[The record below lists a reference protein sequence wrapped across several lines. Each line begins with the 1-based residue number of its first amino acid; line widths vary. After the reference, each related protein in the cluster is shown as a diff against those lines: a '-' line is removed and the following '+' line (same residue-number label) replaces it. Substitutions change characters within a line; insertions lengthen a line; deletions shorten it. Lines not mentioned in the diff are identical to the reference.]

1 MRSSI
6 SKVVVCLVLCGVVP
20 ERLLRLDPD
29 MAGVRP
35 HELSQDLLYFPQISL
50 FLGLLPLGPVKGLVQ
65 LRDVVWIEEALV
77 ILFVILVHMHP
88 LSPLVTLLHPNPL
101 FDCLGLLLLEL
112 CRKLFSIFFVFPYNF
127 DKLREYSLQMFLVVS
142 QLSDLSLFT
151 IEKVYPMLLLF
162 IKQVLLLNKF
172 DPFPLKLLELAL

>member
-35 HELSQDLLYFPQISL
+35 HELSQDLLYFSQVSL

-65 LRDVVWIEEALV
+65 LRNVVWIEEALV

-88 LSPLVTLLHPNPL
+88 LSPLITLLHPNPL

-112 CRKLFSIFFVFPYNF
+112 YRKLFSIFFVFPYNF
-127 DKLREYSLQMFLVVS
+127 DKLRENSLQMFLVVS
-142 QLSDLSLFT
+142 QLSNLSLFT

-172 DPFPLKLLELAL
+172 NPFPLKLLELAL